1 MIKAGSFTM
10 ESISTQDMST
20 TQAHGHRIRKIK
32 QFKLKCELRDK
43 MSLSPDLL
51 NIQNIDIS

>member
-1 MIKAGSFTM
+1 M